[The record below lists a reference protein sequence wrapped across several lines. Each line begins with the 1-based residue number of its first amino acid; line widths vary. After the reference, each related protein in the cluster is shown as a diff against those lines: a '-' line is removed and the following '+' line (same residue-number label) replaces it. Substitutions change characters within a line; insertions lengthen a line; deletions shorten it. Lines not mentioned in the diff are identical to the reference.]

1 MAMEMRAGMPLCH
14 TPAGMTMVRILI
26 RTERAH
32 LLRQKLLFFFLLKE
46 WLLYMILD
54 TFLTAGG
61 NIPTKNPTNNSLKL
75 TTPSSNGTMTSHI
88 HDCITFWCAHNF
100 TSWHCIIV
108 TPGMIS
114 TMHVYY
120 LTSPLHIDSD
130 ESWLHVSQISL
141 GNTCIPAKVTLSE
154 YGLWDNQSSRGS
166 HCNMFNEHGLPW
178 SNNH

>member
-1 MAMEMRAGMPLCH
+1 MKVRLLMAMEMSAGMPLCH
-14 TPAGMTMVRILI
+14 TPAGMMMVRILI

-32 LLRQKLLFFFLLKE
+32 LLKQKLLFLLKE

-61 NIPTKNPTNNSLKL
+61 NIPKKKTNNSLKL
-75 TTPSSNGTMTSHI
+75 TTPSSNGTITSHI

-100 TSWHCIIV
+100 TSWHCIIA

-120 LTSPLHIDSD
+120 LTSTSAYRL
-130 ESWLHVSQISL
+130 WWV
-141 GNTCIPAKVTLSE
+141 VTSCVT
-154 YGLWDNQSSRGS
+154 NQ
-166 HCNMFNEHGLPW
+166 PW
-178 SNNH
+178 EDVYPSKGHTVWVWIMG